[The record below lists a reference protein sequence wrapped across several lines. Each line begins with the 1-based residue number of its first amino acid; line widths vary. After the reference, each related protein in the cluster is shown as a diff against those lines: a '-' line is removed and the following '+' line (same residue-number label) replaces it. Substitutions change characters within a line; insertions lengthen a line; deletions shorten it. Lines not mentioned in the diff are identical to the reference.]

1 MITKGFYISLL
12 VVAGILC
19 AASILFHDS
28 ETGLQASAAAAI
40 VIGAV
45 VLRVFDT
52 REGRG
57 GQGHD

>member
-12 VVAGILC
+12 I
-19 AASILFHDS
+19 AAAIMGVGAALFHDS
-28 ETGLQASAAAAI
+28 QAGVQATTAVAL

-57 GQGHD
+57 GQRHN

>member
-1 MITKGFYISLL
+1 MITKGFCISLL
-12 VVAGILC
+12 VFACILC
-19 AASILFHDS
+19 VGGILFHDS
-28 ETGLQASAAAAI
+28 EAGLQASTAVAI

-57 GQGHD
+57 GHGRR